1 MAVQSKAKTG
11 SGNGRKSGRN
21 DLSQFFHEIIDSIG
35 VGIYIVEDGVLAYV
49 SPLYRKLTGYS
60 EAELIGRNP
69 LDLVHPDDRE
79 TVRQNAVRIFKGQSA
94 EPSYEYRLN
103 RKDGQALWI
112 LETVSSVSYREKRAT
127 LGSCMDITE
136 RKAIEHSLVQSEE
149 KYRSV
154 LENIEDGYAELDLRG
169 SLIFFNDALCAIQ
182 GRSREELEKRNF
194 RDLMDEENA
203 RKIFAA
209 YNKVYA
215 TGQSEKEVIYE
226 IIAGDGSRRFLETSI
241 TPIRDAA
248 GRIVAFRG
256 IVRDRT
262 EQQRSGEALRKS
274 EARYRGIID
283 SIVDG
288 YFETDLAGKFTFV
301 NDAIPRHL
309 GYSRE
314 ELIGISNQ
322 QMQDKEQARRTYEVF
337 SKVYETGRQV
347 NAFEYHVRHKDGT
360 LGIYELSLSLIRD
373 EKGRPAGFRGNS
385 RDISARK
392 RMEEALRQSEER
404 YRGIIEQM
412 EDGYFETD
420 LAGRFTFVNDAECR
434 NLGYPREELIGRG
447 GSIFTDERNAKA
459 LHRLFVEIYR
469 SGRPVRAFAF
479 ELMHKDGSKSFHEIS
494 ASLIRDA
501 QGTPVG
507 FRGIARDVTQRKKD
521 EERIQYLA
529 THDGLTG
536 LPNRMLFGQ
545 LLHHAIQSAKRY
557 RTKFALFFVDLDRFK
572 IINDTLGHEAGDQLL
587 QEIARRFRQTLR
599 AMDVVARLGG
609 DEFVIL
615 VEDIAEERDAA
626 LVARKVMAAATEP
639 VLLQGDE
646 CRVTASVGISLYP
659 KDGEDE
665 QTLMKNADIAMYFA
679 KEEGKNNFQFYA
691 RTIKSKATERLNIE
705 TRLRFALERGEL
717 SLHYQAKRDFKTGA
731 ISGVEA
737 LLRWHSPELG
747 EITPT
752 QFIPVAEETGL
763 IVPIGRWVLSEACA
777 QNAAWQREGLPPVSM
792 AVNLSLRQLTD
803 GNLIRDIEKALQES
817 GLDPAHL
824 ELEITESMVM
834 HDPSRI
840 IGLLTRIKNMGVRLA
855 IDDFG
860 TGYSSLA
867 KIKHFP
873 VDTLKIDRSFIRNI
887 ARDPEDQAIAE
898 AIIAMGKTLNLTV
911 VAEGVETPEQ
921 MKFLDEHTCDQMQG
935 FYFSKPVKPEQ
946 FAELLKSHRPFPAA

>member
-1 MAVQSKAKTG
+1 MAVQSKAITG
-11 SGNGRKSGRN
+11 SGNRRKSGRK
-21 DLSQFFHEIIDSIG
+21 DLSRFFHEIIDSVG
-35 VGIYIVEDGVLAYV
+35 VGIYIVEEGALAYV
-49 SPLYRKLTGYS
+49 SPLYRKLTGHS

-79 TVRQNAVRIFKGQSA
+79 TVRQSAIRIFKGQSA
-94 EPSYEYRLN
+94 EPSYEYRLI

-112 LETVSSVSYREKRAT
+112 LETISSVARRGRRAA

-136 RKAIEHSLVQSEE
+136 RKAIEHSLVQNEE

-169 SLIFFNDALCAIQ
+169 NLIFFNDALCGIQ
-182 GRSREELEKRNF
+182 ARSREELLKKNF

-209 YNKVYA
+209 YHKVFT
-215 TGQSEKEVIYE
+215 TGQSEKEVDYE
-226 IIAGDGSRRFLETSI
+226 VIAGDGSRRFLETSI
-241 TPIRDAA
+241 TPIRDEA

-262 EQQRSGEALRKS
+262 EQHRSEEALRGS

-288 YFETDLAGKFTFV
+288 YFETDLAGRITFV
-301 NDAIPRHL
+301 NDVIPRHL

-314 ELIGISNQ
+314 ELIGMSNQ

-337 SKVYETGRQV
+337 SEVYETGRQV
-347 NAFEYHVRHKDGT
+347 NAFEHRVRHKDGT
-360 LGIYELSLSLIRD
+360 MGIYELSLSLIRD
-373 EKGRPAGFRGNS
+373 EKGRPVGFRGNS
-385 RDISARK
+385 RDISAR
-392 RMEEALRQSEER
+392 RQMEEALRQSEER
-404 YRGIIEQM
+404 YRSIIEQM

-420 LAGRFTFVNDAECR
+420 LRGVFTFVNDAECR
-434 NLGYPREELIGRG
+434 IIGYAREELIGRG
-447 GSIFTDERNAKA
+447 TDIFTDERNAKA
-459 LHRLFVEIYR
+459 LRRLFVEIYR
-469 SGRPVRAFAF
+469 TGRPVRAYAF
-479 ELMHKDGSKSFHEIS
+479 ELIHKDGTKAFHEIS

-501 QGTPVG
+501 RGKPAG

-521 EERIQYLA
+521 EERIHYLA

-545 LLHHAIQSAKRY
+545 LLQHAIQSAKRH
-557 RTKFALFFVDLDRFK
+557 RTKFAVFFVDLDRFK

-587 QEIARRFRQTLR
+587 QEIARRFRQALR

-609 DEFVIL
+609 DEFVVL
-615 VEDIAEERDAA
+615 VEEIAEEHDAA
-626 LVARKVMAAATEP
+626 MVARKVLAAAMEP
-639 VLLQGDE
+639 VMLRGEE
-646 CRVTASVGISLYP
+646 CRVTASVGVSLYP
-659 KDGEDE
+659 KDGPDE

-679 KEEGKNNFQFYA
+679 KEEGKNNYQFYA
-691 RTIKSKATERLNIE
+691 RTIKSKAIERLNIE
-705 TRLRFALERGEL
+705 THLRFALERGEL
-717 SLHYQAKRDFKTGA
+717 SLHYQAKKDCKTGA

-747 EITPT
+747 ELTPT

-763 IVPIGRWVLSEACA
+763 IVPIGRWVLRRACA
-777 QNAAWQREGLPPVSM
+777 QNVAWQREGLPPVTM

-803 GNLIRDIEKALQES
+803 GNLMADIEKALQDS
-817 GLDPAHL
+817 GLDAAYL

-834 HDPSRI
+834 HDPARI
-840 IGLLTRIKNMGVRLA
+840 IDLLTRIKNMGVRLA

-911 VAEGVETPEQ
+911 VAEGVENQDQ
-921 MKFLDEHTCDQMQG
+921 MNFLSKHTCDQMQG
-935 FYFSKPVKPEQ
+935 YYFSKPVEPER
-946 FAELLKSHRPFPAA
+946 FAELLKNHRPFPL